1 MRVKPPILEPRYC
14 CKHRARVDGERA
26 LTHSKTEPPHRRDD
40 AGASGSASRYGS
52 LSDFAFLLPG
62 MKKQSVETTKKEL
75 DLLIELLAEVV
86 AEEVMLS
93 RR

>member
-1 MRVKPPILEPRYC
+1 M
-14 CKHRARVDGERA
+14 
-26 LTHSKTEPPHRRDD
+26 
-40 AGASGSASRYGS
+40 
-52 LSDFAFLLPG
+52 SDFAFLLPG